1 MLIVPS
7 PAVLPAWSRWNILR
21 RDARLQL
28 QLVAAPY
35 DPWVG
40 WGGVDCASGKL
51 SARAREQAR
60 KRANEQT
67 SKRARRGAQPG
78 QEGVHQAPAL
88 PHDSIGPTADPE
100 KKTKRETRTVFR
112 APPRRERPPRSG
124 DVRASRGI
132 LACRARRELPRPT
145 PLTSLSSPCRSCL

>member
-67 SKRARRGAQPG
+67 SKRARRGAHTMTQSDP
-78 QEGVHQAPAL
+78 P
-88 PHDSIGPTADPE
+88 PTL
-100 KKTKRETRTVFR
+100 KKKPSAKRGRFFEHHLAESARQGRVMSVLLAVFSR
-112 APPRRERPPRSG
+112 A
-124 DVRASRGI
+124 VRDG
-132 LACRARRELPRPT
+132 
-145 PLTSLSSPCRSCL
+145 SCLARHP